1 VNVKVRFRV
10 MARTKVK
17 VKVIA
22 WFMAKGCSRLR

>member
-17 VKVIA
+17 VIA